1 MADPTIPVS
10 VPGSTVAPVNRGEA
24 APVNKGEL
32 FTSFD
37 VEAFE
42 VPSSRE
48 EAWRFTPFRRLRGL
62 HDGSATADGQATV
75 SVTGAGDGVTVETVG
90 RDDKRLGQGG
100 VPFDRI
106 AAQAYSSF
114 TEATVITVAR
124 EVEVGEPIVI
134 TLEGPGVDKTAFGH
148 VQIRSS
154 PSRVR
159 SSSSTRRA
167 AEPTRRTSNSSST
180 TRQR

>member
-10 VPGSTVAPVNRGEA
+10 VPGSTV

-75 SVTGAGDGVTVETVG
+75 CLLYT
-90 RDDKRLGQGG
+90 
-100 VPFDRI
+100 
-106 AAQAYSSF
+106 
-114 TEATVITVAR
+114 
-124 EVEVGEPIVI
+124 
-134 TLEGPGVDKTAFGH
+134 
-148 VQIRSS
+148 S
-154 PSRVR
+154 PSPRD
-159 SSSSTRRA
+159 
-167 AEPTRRTSNSSST
+167 
-180 TRQR
+180 

>member
-10 VPGSTVAPVNRGEA
+10 VPGSTV

-62 HDGSATADGQATV
+62 HDGSATADGFACRGTADA
-75 SVTGAGDGVTVETVG
+75 GAG
-90 RDDKRLGQGG
+90 
-100 VPFDRI
+100 P
-106 AAQAYSSF
+106 
-114 TEATVITVAR
+114 
-124 EVEVGEPIVI
+124 P
-134 TLEGPGVDKTAFGH
+134 
-148 VQIRSS
+148 
-154 PSRVR
+154 
-159 SSSSTRRA
+159 
-167 AEPTRRTSNSSST
+167 
-180 TRQR
+180 RQRPPGREGGRGGEGEKEDQESHDGQTSLFAA